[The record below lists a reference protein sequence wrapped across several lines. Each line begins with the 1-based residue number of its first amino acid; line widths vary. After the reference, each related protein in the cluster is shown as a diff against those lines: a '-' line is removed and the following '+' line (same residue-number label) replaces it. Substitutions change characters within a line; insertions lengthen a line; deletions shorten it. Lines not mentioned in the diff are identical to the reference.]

1 MPMPALTLNNVSIGV
16 PFMEEKKMNEMKMAT
31 IGSFRNNI
39 DIKTLLP
46 PNLYSSIFDPV
57 PDNLDIKNLITVP
70 NNQGK
75 HFLNNAAF
83 GRAFDDVLDLSG
95 KLRHFA
101 ETFACQSQTQL
112 STWLKSSSRLKLS
125 APHKLHCWSDWG
137 QEAQV
142 VV

>member
-16 PFMEEKKMNEMKMAT
+16 PFIEEKKINEMKKAT

-70 NNQGK
+70 NNQVK

-83 GRAFDDVLDLSG
+83 GRAFDDVPCSGGFLSLIPLG
-95 KLRHFA
+95 WYFMFFIASMLY
-101 ETFACQSQTQL
+101 
-112 STWLKSSSRLKLS
+112 
-125 APHKLHCWSDWG
+125 
-137 QEAQV
+137 
-142 VV
+142 